1 MEKIRAIVVAMIK
14 ALAVKTKAV
23 WPYRWWILDVTF
35 FLLPII
41 CYFCIYHD
49 GLSSDYNA
57 WIAFGT
63 LWGAVFGSLAF
74 IIAIRTVY
82 EGRKNAERE
91 QIFNLLNL
99 HQQKV
104 EAVIYQKNG
113 STISGYDA
121 FRAYTRQA
129 DKYLALHLIIRE
141 LQTNGTSRFPILTG
155 CQSELFA
162 ETKKPVLGIK
172 INMYRDIKCIDTNWQ
187 DWSAIAL
194 VIAYSD
200 KLSAK
205 DRVQAVAEVYGQLY
219 EENGHFLGQYF
230 RNMYYVLNTIDQS
243 SLNDTDKAYYAH
255 LYRAQLS
262 RYELALGVFN
272 AVWEKSSFDMVRLL
286 LKYDILDDVYRED
299 IVLFEKGEGKD
310 DFAYHRVKDL
320 LKEYQTMEKE
330 RQEQTSS
337 LFTV

>member
-1 MEKIRAIVVAMIK
+1 MMAC
-14 ALAVKTKAV
+14 
-23 WPYRWWILDVTF
+23 
-35 FLLPII
+35 LPII
-41 CYFCIYHD
+41 MRGSHSVRFGVQCSDLWLLLSLFGRYMKGARMPSGSRFSICSIYINRKSRR
-49 GLSSDYNA
+49 LY
-57 WIAFGT
+57 
-63 LWGAVFGSLAF
+63 
-74 IIAIRTVY
+74 IRRTENRY
-82 EGRKNAERE
+82 LDMTHSEPIPDRRIN
-91 QIFNLLNL
+91 IL
-99 HQQKV
+99 H
-104 EAVIYQKNG
+104 Y
-113 STISGYDA
+113 
-121 FRAYTRQA
+121 
-129 DKYLALHLIIRE
+129 IIRE

-162 ETKKPVLGIK
+162 ETKKPVSGIK
-172 INMYRDIKCIDTNWQ
+172 INMYRDIKCVDTNWQ

-243 SLNDTDKAYYAH
+243 SLNDTNKAYYAH